1 MRNRRFFG
9 SFSVLCG
16 DLSVVYLPSTGAEL
30 SHSGHS
36 AGIHRIPGEGAREGF
51 GGAARRGALARG
63 LGIRQLAV
71 GERCRGR
78 ICREGSGTATALS
91 APRCS
96 AVSQPARPTPRPA
109 APAAAA
115 GRLARQ
121 PARWEPPG
129 AGSLRRPR
137 HPVPFAPCPAGLRG
151 SGDRAGQPHSPK
163 RGVAGPCPQP
173 QGISRAH
180 PLRLAS
186 LLAEICYLLSPHR
199 ELAGQVMSAL
209 SVIRSSLILPFWR
222 PKLGCSPPGGAED
235 ALQCPSLFSLR
246 ES

>member
-30 SHSGHS
+30 SQSGHS

-78 ICREGSGTATALS
+78 ICREGSGTATVLS

-109 APAAAA
+109 APAAE
-115 GRLARQ
+115 R
-121 PARWEPPG
+121 
-129 AGSLRRPR
+129 
-137 HPVPFAPCPAGLRG
+137 AGLLASRHGGSRRVRAASGDRGTPCLSLLVPRG
-151 SGDRAGQPHSPK
+151 SGAAGTARGSRTPPSAAWRGPARSLWASPG
-163 RGVAGPCPQP
+163 RTPCGWLLSWQRFATYCHL
-173 QGISRAH
+173 IE
-180 PLRLAS
+180 S
-186 LLAEICYLLSPHR
+186 LLAR
-199 ELAGQVMSAL
+199 
-209 SVIRSSLILPFWR
+209 
-222 PKLGCSPPGGAED
+222 
-235 ALQCPSLFSLR
+235 
-246 ES
+246 